1 MDWYY
6 AAGGKQAGPVSD
18 AALADLVRTGVVR
31 AETLVWNSG
40 LPGWVPYLQV
50 AAPAPAP
57 SAAAA
62 AGPAA
67 GGSTFCSECGRPFS
81 SNDLVRFG
89 DRWICGNCK
98 ETFAQKLREGVAPQG
113 TMVYGG
119 FWIRFLAVLID
130 GVIMFVV
137 SLVLSRLLA
146 LGGGPADIG
155 AAMAFA
161 GLTILLQ
168 MAMAATYEGVFVG
181 LYGATPGKMALH
193 LKVVMPDGSRVSM
206 GRAFGRYFA
215 KLLSSL
221 TLLIGYIIA
230 AFDSEKRA
238 LHDYIC
244 NTRVIRTAG

>member
-50 AAPAPAP
+50 SAP
-57 SAAAA
+57 AAA
-62 AGPAA
+62 AGPPAV

-81 SNDLVRFG
+81 TNDLVRFG

-98 ETFAQKLREGVAPQG
+98 EIYAQKLREGVAPRGAMQ
-113 TMVYGG
+113 YGG

-130 GVIMFVV
+130 GIILYVV
-137 SLVLSRLLA
+137 SMAVRRVLGVGITPGDL
-146 LGGGPADIG
+146 G
-155 AAMAFA
+155 AAMAFG
-161 GLTILLQ
+161 GLLFLLQ
-168 MAMAATYEGVFVG
+168 IALAATYEGVFVG
-181 LYGATPGKMALH
+181 QFGATPGKMALR
-193 LKVVMPDGSRVSM
+193 LKVVMSDGSRVSM
-206 GRAFGRYFA
+206 ARAFGRHFA
-215 KLLSSL
+215 KWLSWL
-221 TLLIGYIIA
+221 TLMIGFIIA
-230 AFDSEKRA
+230 GFDQEKRA
-238 LHDYIC
+238 VHDYIC